1 MNPRLRRGLVII
13 GLALAPFAI
22 GMLFT
27 FEVIKISYPSDM
39 SSQPSVTQFE
49 APRLAPPAN
58 SVSFEGLAVIP
69 EELPLNPVPADE
81 ISLQRGHILYDL
93 HCQLCH
99 GELGHGD
106 GPLADYF
113 DRTPENLTG
122 PQITAEFDGSVYLTI
137 VQGFGEMPPLA
148 ENLTPRER
156 WDVVNFV
163 RTLPY
168 RAGE

>member
-1 MNPRLRRGLVII
+1 MNPRLQRGLVII
-13 GLALAPFAI
+13 ALALTPFLV
-22 GMLFT
+22 GVLFT

-39 SSQPSVTQFE
+39 SNQPSVQEQE
-49 APRLAPPAN
+49 APHLAPPEDA
-58 SVSFEGLAVIP
+58 VSIEGLAVIP
-69 EELPLNPVPADE
+69 EELPLNPVPDDE
-81 ISLQRGHILYDL
+81 VSLQRGGILYGI

-99 GELGHGD
+99 GEEGHGD
-106 GPLADYF
+106 GPLAGYF
-113 DRTPENLTG
+113 DRTPENLTA
-122 PQITAEFDGSVYLTI
+122 PQTTAEFDGSVYLTI

-168 RAGE
+168 RVDE